1 MPYVRKLPSGKWQAT
16 VRGPKSPSNPSG
28 RYTKTDRLKSVVA
41 RWATEKEDEFNK
53 GTWSDPALNKVTFG
67 EWRQRWWD
75 ARVVDA
81 ETRRSNASRMRVHIA
96 PDWDHLPI
104 RTIKRMNVQ
113 EWVARMREDGAGPAV
128 TVSAYI
134 LFAQIMSD
142 AVTEGLVTA
151 TPCRDIDLP
160 QVPKKPPRWLSR
172 AQVDVL
178 VEFLPAGHGV
188 MTELMVTSGLRWGE
202 AAGLRVGDVD
212 IKRARLWV
220 VGKADRFGVWK
231 EYPKTSASRDEVP
244 IEPSVVALL
253 RPLVLRPA
261 DQRLFLSVRGKPLH
275 MENWRR
281 TWQRALE
288 RANTAIDQRNG
299 VGPEADQV
307 TPIDAEMDPHDCRHT
322 AASWLIQEGVPLY
335 NIKQLLRHE
344 SMKTTEKYAHLQ
356 PGAHGAIEAAW
367 GTLMTHERRTK
378 HEGQARGEL

>member
-1 MPYVRKLPSGKWQAT
+1 MAYIRKLPSGKWQAT
-16 VRGPKSPSNPSG
+16 VRGPRTPSNPSG
-28 RYTKTDRLKSVVA
+28 RYTKTDRLKGVVT
-41 RWATEKEDEFNK
+41 RWATEKEDEANK
-53 GTWSDPALNKVTFG
+53 DSWSDPALNKITFG
-67 EWRQRWWD
+67 EWRTRWWD
-75 ARVVDA
+75 ARVVDE
-81 ETRRSNASRMRVHIA
+81 ETRRANASRMRVHIA
-96 PDWDHLPI
+96 SYWDHLPI
-104 RTIKRMNVQ
+104 RSIKRMDVQ
-113 EWVARMREDGAGPAV
+113 KWVKKMREGGAGAAV

-134 LFAQIMSD
+134 LFAQIMGD
-142 AVTEGLVTA
+142 AVTDGILAA

-160 QVPKKPPRWLSR
+160 QVPKKPPRWLTR

-178 VEFLPAGHGV
+178 VEFLPPGHAT

-220 VGKADRFGVWK
+220 IGKADRFGVWK

-244 IEPSVVALL
+244 IEPHVVSLL

-261 DQRLFLSVRGKPLH
+261 DQRVFLSVRGKRLH

-288 RANTAIDQRNG
+288 RANDAIADRNTGRAEDDKTALID
-299 VGPEADQV
+299 P
-307 TPIDAEMDPHDCRHT
+307 EMDPHDCRHT
-322 AASWLIQEGVPLY
+322 AASWLVQEGVPIY
-335 NIKQLLRHE
+335 NIKGLLRHE
-344 SMKTTEKYAHLQ
+344 SIKTTEKYAHLQ

-378 HEGQARGEL
+378 REIQAID